1 MVNSGKFYDDDFHTN
16 IPPVPT
22 FAIPNASYRTPP
34 IGATVIPDEYEAYY
48 RSLRP
53 GQEPD
58 PDRLVVADPVP
69 IRFINALVDKNL
81 KKECI
86 LDPGCQIIAMSEHTC
101 HELAL
106 AYDPAIRLHM
116 QSANGEVN
124 RSLGLARNVPFRIG
138 PITVYLQ
145 AHVVQTPAYD
155 ILLGRP
161 FDILTQSVVRNFANE
176 DQTITIR
183 DPNTDQRVTI
193 PTHPKSSK
201 RQDF

>member
-1 MVNSGKFYDDDFHTN
+1 MLIAIEEAAATLAKGYPYFSSRSGRHSCKDTTTNQLMVNSGKFYDDDFHTN

-124 RSLGLARNVPFRIG
+124 WSP
-138 PITVYLQ
+138 
-145 AHVVQTPAYD
+145 HDVVNTP
-155 ILLGRP
+155 
-161 FDILTQSVVRNFANE
+161 
-176 DQTITIR
+176 
-183 DPNTDQRVTI
+183 
-193 PTHPKSSK
+193 H
-201 RQDF
+201 